1 MKTVVTAHTLHN
13 LLGDAVSGVSA
24 HIPVAGL
31 SYDSRTTRPGDLF
44 FALPGRHSSGAD
56 FARQAESRGAA
67 AIVSETPIS
76 GLGIPLITVSSARK
90 SLALVAATFR
100 GNPSSSLAVAGVTG
114 TNGKTTTAWIIRH
127 LCDVAGRACGLVG
140 TVEYILPGR
149 IEEAS
154 RTTPESA
161 DLHAML
167 AEMRDGGFRA
177 AAIEVSSHGLI
188 QHRTTG
194 VEFDS
199 AIFTNLTQ
207 DHLDY
212 HGTMDAYFEAKALLF
227 LRLAEQTLKKGRAV
241 INSDDRFGRRMM
253 DRIPASTPVIT
264 YGQGSNCAFRASA
277 IQSTHEGTTFR
288 LDAKGRSYLVRTPLI
303 GVYNVMNTV
312 AALGAVSSM
321 GIELRRAVA
330 AAASIPQV
338 PGRLERVPG
347 RRSFQCYVD
356 YAHTPDAVS
365 GVLKTLRQ
373 IAKRRIITVFG
384 CGGDRDRTKR
394 PMMASA
400 AEELSD
406 HAILTS
412 DNPRGEDP
420 DAILREAAS
429 GFRSNASEIIS
440 DREDAIRRAVD
451 LAGSGDIVLIAGKGH
466 EKYQEIGGVRHPF
479 DDVRTAARAMNGKTN
494 EAEDRR

>member
-1 MKTVVTAHTLHN
+1 MKTAVTPHN
-13 LLGDAVSGVSA
+13 LQNLLRGAVSGVA
-24 HIPVAGL
+24 AQIPVAGL
-31 SYDSRTTRPGDLF
+31 SYDSRTTRAGDLF
-44 FALPGRHSSGAD
+44 FALPGSRSSGAD
-56 FARQAESRGAA
+56 FARQAESRGAVA
-67 AIVSETPIS
+67 VVAETPLP
-76 GLGIPLITVSSARK
+76 GLGIPVVTVASARER
-90 SLALVAATFR
+90 LALAASTYH

-127 LCDVAGRACGLVG
+127 LCDAAGRACGLVG

-149 IEEAS
+149 TEPAS

-161 DLHAML
+161 DLQGML

-194 VEFDS
+194 VEFD
-199 AIFTNLTQ
+199 AAVFTNLTQ

-227 LRLAEQTLKKGRAV
+227 ERLSGQTGKKGRAV
-241 INSDDRFGRRMM
+241 INSDDRFGRRLM
-253 DRIPASTPVIT
+253 DWIPSSIPVIT

-277 IQSTHEGTTFR
+277 IQSNHEGTTFR

-303 GVYNVMNTV
+303 GIYNVMNTV
-312 AALGAVSSM
+312 AALGAVSAM

-330 AAASIPQV
+330 AAASTPQV

-373 IAKRRIITVFG
+373 IAKRRIIMVFG
-384 CGGDRDRTKR
+384 CGGDRDRAKR
-394 PMMASA
+394 PLMAAA

-406 HAILTS
+406 IAILTN

-420 DAILREAAS
+420 ASILREAAS
-429 GFRSNASEIIS
+429 GFRSTTPEIIS
-440 DREDAIRRAVD
+440 DREEAIRRAVD

-466 EKYQEIGGVRHPF
+466 EKYQEIGGLRHPF
-479 DDVRTAARAMNGKTN
+479 DDVRVASRAMNGKVS
-494 EAEDRR
+494 EGEERR